1 MSKIGLKVDEINQL
15 DALQIA
21 TNENVRD
28 KFIEI
33 YETMWSRSTGVSGE
47 AAYERECR
55 NFNRILSEKED
66 IRNGCTK
73 FSIFTA
79 FLDVAISGLSL
90 DPGTRA
96 QAYLLSR
103 SIAVGS
109 YVNQQGQKKNT
120 YETQCVLTVSGYGEL
135 LLRARCGQIRHADNP
150 VIVYAED
157 EFEYGER
164 NGNKFVNYTC
174 RFPHASGQIV
184 ACFMKIT
191 RADGSIDYAVMMPE
205 DWSRLAYFSA
215 RQNRKWNDQTR
226 KWEMG
231 NPNALYGQ
239 QQDGSLR
246 IDPGFLIA
254 KCIKH
259 AFKTYPKARVGRGT
273 QLESQQIEEQE
284 INDDIYGVD
293 DYQSSE
299 YSQDAAQGNVEP
311 QRKANTGFAPAPDTS
326 AGVTVNPE
334 MSADN
339 AGADDTF

>member
-215 RQNRKWNDQTR
+215 RQNRKWNDQAR

-339 AGADDTF
+339 AGTDDTF